1 MKMKHDEVMAIMN
14 DPLAQELLFAPM
26 PARMAY
32 TGLDGFPRVIP
43 IGFWW
48 NGADLILATHPQSP
62 KVKALRAH
70 PHVALTIDTND
81 FPPHMLTIRG
91 TASIVVVDGIPPEYL
106 DASRK
111 LVAPEQWAGFEAGV
125 RQTYKQMARIAVT
138 PQWAQV
144 YDFVTRAPSAAQ
156 G

>member
-1 MKMKHDEVMAIMN
+1 MTREEVMAVMN

-32 TGLDGFPRVIP
+32 TGHDGFPRVIP

-48 NGADLILATHPQSP
+48 NGSQLILATHPDSP
-62 KVKALRAH
+62 KVKALRNQ
-70 PHVALTIDTND
+70 PRVALTIDTNT

-91 TASIVVVDGIPPEYL
+91 TVSIEIVDGVPQEYL

-111 LVAPEQWAGFEAGV
+111 LVAPEQWADFEAGV
-125 RQTYKQMARIAVT
+125 RQSYKQMARISVT
-138 PQWAQV
+138 PEWAQV
-144 YDFVTRAPSAAQ
+144 YDFVTRAPAAA
-156 G
+156 GG

>member
-1 MKMKHDEVMAIMN
+1 MKHEEVMAVMN

-26 PARMAY
+26 PMRMAY

-48 NGADLILATHPQSP
+48 DGINLILATHPQSP
-62 KVKALRAH
+62 KVKALRTH
-70 PHVALTIDTND
+70 PHVAVTIDTNT

-91 TASIVVVDGIPPEYL
+91 TVSIEVVDGIPNEYL
-106 DASRK
+106 EASHK

-125 RQTYKQMARIAVT
+125 RQAYKQMARISVT
-138 PQWAQV
+138 PEWAQV
-144 YDFVTRAPSAAQ
+144 YDFVTRAPSAA
-156 G
+156 GG